1 MNDHRQSHG
10 IPRFARD
17 DKRYDQPATGNRQPA
32 TGNTMLDD
40 INRISSEFEAELAQA
55 STGAGLDRV
64 RVRYFGRKGGLVPA
78 LFARLREVP
87 KDQKKE
93 VGDALNRLRDRLETE
108 LKARSETIEAQE
120 AARREAAA
128 AIDVTLPGREP
139 RLGHV
144 HPITLVRRQMEE
156 IFLEMGYSIDP
167 GPEIETDWYNFE
179 ALNFT
184 PDHPAR
190 DTQDTF
196 FIGEK
201 LLLRTHTSNVQI
213 RTMESIKPPVKVL
226 SCGRVYRRDEITMR
240 RSPMFH
246 QAEGLLVDRG
256 IHIGHLRGTL
266 EHFLRRLF
274 TPDTE
279 IRLRPSF
286 FPFTE
291 PSAEV
296 DISCVFCRGKGCGTC
311 SQTGW
316 MEILGCGMVHPQV
329 LRNVGIDPEEWSGFA
344 FGMGIDR
351 VAMLKYDI
359 PNIRTLFE
367 NDLRVLRQF

>member
-1 MNDHRQSHG
+1 M
-10 IPRFARD
+10 RD
-17 DKRYDQPATGNRQPA
+17 E
-32 TGNTMLDD
+32 
-40 INRISSEFEAELAQA
+40 ISRISDEFDAALGAAHDASSLDEL
-55 STGAGLDRV
+55 
-64 RVRYFGRKGGLVPA
+64 RVRYFGRKAGLIPA
-78 LFARLREVP
+78 LFSRLKEVP
-87 KDQKKE
+87 KEEKKE
-93 VGDALNRLRDRLETE
+93 IGDALNKLRDRIEAE
-108 LKARSETIEAQE
+108 LKEKSERSAAED
-120 AARREAAA
+120 AARREAKET
-128 AIDVTLPGREP
+128 IDVTLPGREP
-139 RLGHV
+139 QLGHL
-144 HPITLVRRQMEE
+144 HPTTLVRIELEE
-156 IFLEMGYSIDP
+156 IFREMSYTIDP
-167 GPEIETDWYNFE
+167 GPEVETDWYNFE

-196 FIGEK
+196 FLDSAREGEP

-213 RTMESIKPPVKVL
+213 RSMEKVAPPVKVL

-256 IHIGHLRGTL
+256 IHIGHLRATL
-266 EHFLRRLF
+266 EHMIHRLF
-274 TPDTE
+274 GSDAKM
-279 IRLRPSF
+279 RMRPSY

-296 DISCVFCRGKGCGTC
+296 DMSCVFCKGAGCGTC

-329 LRNVGIDPEEWSGFA
+329 LRNCGIDPEEWSGFA
-344 FGMGIDR
+344 FGLGIDR

>member
-1 MNDHRQSHG
+1 
-10 IPRFARD
+10 
-17 DKRYDQPATGNRQPA
+17 
-32 TGNTMLDD
+32 MLDEITKAGAD
-40 INRISSEFEAELAQA
+40 FDQALAQA
-55 STGAGLDRV
+55 NDSKSVDAV
-64 RVRYFGRKGGLVPA
+64 RVQYFGRKGGLVPA
-78 LFARLREVP
+78 LFAKLKDVP
-87 KDQKKE
+87 KEQKKD
-93 VGDALNRLRDRLETE
+93 VGDALNKLRDRLEE
-108 LKARSETIEAQE
+108 SLKEKSARMAAEESRRLEA
-120 AARREAAA
+120 REHV
-128 AIDVTLPGREP
+128 DVTLPGRRP
-139 RLGHV
+139 PVGSL
-144 HPITLVRRQMEE
+144 HPITLVRQEMER
-156 IFLEMGYSIDP
+156 IFREMGYSVDP

-196 FIGEK
+196 FVDAKAKEGTP

-213 RTMESIKPPVKVL
+213 RSMEQFKPPVKVI

-246 QAEGLLVDRG
+246 QAEALLVDKG
-256 IHIGHLRGTL
+256 IHIGHLRATI
-266 EHFLRRLF
+266 EHFIRELF
-274 TPDTE
+274 GRDAK

-296 DISCVFCRGKGCGTC
+296 DMSCFFCKGAGCGTC

-367 NDLRVLRQF
+367 NDLRVLTQF

>member
-1 MNDHRQSHG
+1 MKDE
-10 IPRFARD
+10 ARSAH
-17 DKRYDQPATGNRQPA
+17 PSSSFILHPSSF
-32 TGNTMLDD
+32 MLDE
-40 INRISSEFEAELAQA
+40 IQKIASEFDEALRKATDSRALDEL
-55 STGAGLDRV
+55 

-78 LFARLREVP
+78 LFSRLKEVA
-87 KDQKKE
+87 KERKKE
-93 VGDALNRLRDRLETE
+93 AGDALNKLRDRIEAE
-108 LKARSETIEAQE
+108 LKEKIESV
-120 AARREAAA
+120 AAA
-128 AIDVTLPGREP
+128 EAKRKASRDTIDVTLPARPP
-139 RLGHV
+139 RLGHL
-144 HPITLVRRQMEE
+144 HPVTIVRQE
-156 IFLEMGYSIDP
+156 IEQIFREMSYTIDP

-196 FIGEK
+196 FVDVDK

-213 RTMESIKPPVKVL
+213 RSMEKWKPPVKVL

-246 QAEGLLVDRG
+246 QAEALLVDKG
-256 IHIGHLRGTL
+256 IHIGHLRATL
-266 EHFLRRLF
+266 EHMIHRLF
-274 TPDTE
+274 GPDAKM
-279 IRLRPSF
+279 RMRPSF

-296 DISCVFCRGKGCGTC
+296 DMSCVFCKGKGCGTC
-311 SQTGW
+311 GQTGW

-329 LRNVGIDPEEWSGFA
+329 LRNCGIDPEQWSGFA
-344 FGMGIDR
+344 FGLGIDR
-351 VAMLKYDI
+351 VAMLKFDI

-367 NDLRVLRQF
+367 NDLRVLEQF

>member
-1 MNDHRQSHG
+1 
-10 IPRFARD
+10 
-17 DKRYDQPATGNRQPA
+17 
-32 TGNTMLDD
+32 MLDE
-40 INRISSEFEAELAQA
+40 IRNAA
-55 STGAGLDRV
+55 SDFDAALGAASDTRALDALRV
-64 RVRYFGRKGGLVPA
+64 HYFGRKGGLIPA
-78 LFARLREVP
+78 LFAKLKDVP
-87 KDQKKE
+87 KEQKKD
-93 VGDALNRLRDRLETE
+93 VGDALNKLRDRLEE
-108 LKARSETIEAQE
+108 ALKAKTEDVGAAEAKRKE
-120 AARREAAA
+120 ARDF
-128 AIDVTLPGREP
+128 IDVTLPGRMP
-139 RLGHV
+139 KLGSL
-144 HPITLVRRQMEE
+144 HPITLVRQQMEM
-156 IFLEMGYSIDP
+156 IFREMGYSVDP
-167 GPEIETDWYNFE
+167 GPEIESDWYNFE

-196 FIGEK
+196 FVDVNR

-213 RTMESIKPPVKVL
+213 RSMERYKPPVKVI

-246 QAEGLLVDRG
+246 QAEGFIVDRG
-256 IHIGHLRGTL
+256 IHIGHMHATL
-266 EHFLRRLF
+266 AHFVTKLF
-274 TPDTE
+274 GGNPKF
-279 IRLRPSF
+279 RLRPSF

-291 PSAEV
+291 PSAEL
-296 DISCVFCRGKGCGTC
+296 DMSCLFCKGAGCGTC

-316 MEILGCGMVHPQV
+316 MEILGCGMIHPQV

>member
-1 MNDHRQSHG
+1 
-10 IPRFARD
+10 
-17 DKRYDQPATGNRQPA
+17 
-32 TGNTMLDD
+32 MLD
-40 INRISSEFEAELAQA
+40 RIAKAADEFKSALESANTAASLDEL
-55 STGAGLDRV
+55 RV
-64 RVRYFGRKGGLVPA
+64 HYFGRKGGLIPA
-78 LFARLREVP
+78 LFSQL
-87 KDQKKE
+87 KDVAKEQKRE
-93 VGDALNRLRDRLETE
+93 VGDALNKLRDRIETS
-108 LKARSETIEAQE
+108 LKEKTERVSLQE
-120 AARREAAA
+120 AARKDATDV
-128 AIDVTLPGREP
+128 IDVTLPARMP
-139 RLGHV
+139 RLGAL
-144 HPITLVRRQMEE
+144 HPITLVRQQMEE
-156 IFLEMGYSIDP
+156 IFREMGYSVDP

-196 FIGEK
+196 FVDLDK

-213 RTMESIKPPVKVL
+213 RTMEAHKPPVKVI

-246 QAEGLLVDRG
+246 QAEALLVDRG
-256 IHIGHLRGTL
+256 IHIGHLRATI
-266 EHFLRRLF
+266 EHFIRRIF
-274 TPDTE
+274 GEDAK
-279 IRLRPSF
+279 IRMRPSF

-296 DISCVFCRGKGCGTC
+296 DMSCIFCKGAGCGTC

-329 LRNVGIDPEEWSGFA
+329 LRNVNIDPEEWSGFA
-344 FGMGIDR
+344 FGLGIDR

-367 NDLRVLRQF
+367 NDLRVLQQF